1 MLAAARALWYLG
13 RMIPWGEVFSLGC
26 ALLWAVA
33 VLLFRRS
40 GEDLS
45 PVALNTFK
53 GAVGLALFSLTLLVL
68 RRPFFPGEHGLADWL
83 TLLGSGALGIGIA
96 DSLFFA
102 SLNRLGATG
111 SAIVDCVYSPFV
123 VLSAFVYLGEPLHLS
138 LGLALVLMV
147 AAILLGFYRPAGPTM
162 LAPAP
167 AHGAP
172 AVTTEPRPASGHVG
186 IVLGVVSMLLMAIGI
201 VIAKPVLN
209 RADVWWATPVRLLG
223 GELVLLLLAAG
234 SPLHRRAVLRAFRPG
249 RHFRY
254 ALPSALF
261 GSYLA
266 MVLWIAGMKLTLASV
281 AGILNQTSALFIPLF
296 SALFLGEKLTARR
309 GIAVGL
315 GFAAALVATIR

>member
-1 MLAAARALWYLG
+1 ML
-13 RMIPWGEVFSLGC
+13 PWGEIFSLGC
-26 ALLWAVA
+26 ALLWAIA

-40 GEDLS
+40 GEELS
-45 PVALNTFK
+45 PVALNAFK
-53 GAVGLALFSLTLLVL
+53 GAVGLVLFSLTLVVL
-68 RRPFFPGEHGLADWL
+68 GRPFFPAGHGAGDWL

-123 VLSAFVYLGEPLHLS
+123 VLAAFVYLGEPLHLP
-138 LGLALVLMV
+138 LGLALALMV
-147 AAILLGFYRPAGPTM
+147 VAILLGFHQPARPA

-172 AVTTEPRPASGHVG
+172 AETGEPRPASSSGVG
-186 IVLGVVSMLLMAIGI
+186 IVLGIVSMLLMAIGI
-201 VIAKPVLN
+201 VVAKPVLN

-223 GELVLLLLAAG
+223 GELVLLLIAAV
-234 SPLHRRAVLRAFRPG
+234 SPRERRAVLRAVRPG
-249 RHFRY
+249 RHWRY

-281 AGILNQTSALFIPLF
+281 AGILNQTSALFVPLF
-296 SALFLGEKLTARR
+296 SALFLGEKLSARR
-309 GIAVGL
+309 GLAVAL
-315 GFAAALVATIR
+315 GFAAALVATLR